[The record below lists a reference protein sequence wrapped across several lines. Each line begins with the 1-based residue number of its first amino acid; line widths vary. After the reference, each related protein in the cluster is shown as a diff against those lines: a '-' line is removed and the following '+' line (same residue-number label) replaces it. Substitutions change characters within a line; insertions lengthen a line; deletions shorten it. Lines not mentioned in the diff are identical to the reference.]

1 MCPGITIQQ
10 LLSWLPHGT
19 AVIRTMPNTPVE
31 CRQGA
36 MGMFVGPDVG
46 DRRTAV
52 VKTALRDVSPCI
64 EVLEQEQ
71 HLDVVAAISGFA
83 PAHVYYLME
92 ALILVGETH
101 GLDPEMTRRLVTQS
115 CLGAGQLARDASV
128 PVSQLRSGVCVPGG
142 STRKAIAHLER
153 LGFLE
158 GVQTAAEKSLDFN
171 RQMRYLE

>member
-1 MCPGITIQQ
+1 
-10 LLSWLPHGT
+10 
-19 AVIRTMPNTPVE
+19 
-31 CRQGA
+31 
-36 MGMFVGPDVG
+36 
-46 DRRTAV
+46 
-52 VKTALRDVSPCI
+52 
-64 EVLEQEQ
+64 
-71 HLDVVAAISGFA
+71 
-83 PAHVYYLME
+83 ME

-158 GVQTAAEKSLDFN
+158 GVQTAAEKSLD